1 MRPVT
6 SVEALESLLESG
18 ETALV
23 FKHSTRCPI
32 SARALLE
39 VKRFTSA
46 RPDLPVYVVKVIEDR
61 SVSLRLAD
69 RIGVR
74 HESPQAILLR
84 NGRAVWHGS
93 HDRVTVDELDWATT
107 ASLQIPVQEFAL
119 AG

>member
-6 SVEALESLLESG
+6 SLEALESLLESG

-46 RPDLPVYVVKVIEDR
+46 RPDVPVYLLKVIEDR
-61 SVSLRLAD
+61 PVSLRLAE

-84 NGRAVWHGS
+84 GGRAVWHGS

-107 ASLQIPVQEFAL
+107 VGAQVPDQEFAL
-119 AG
+119 AR

>member
-6 SVEALESLLESG
+6 SLEDLESLLESG

-23 FKHSTRCPI
+23 FKHSTRCPV

-39 VKRFTSA
+39 VKRFVSA
-46 RPDLPVYVVKVIEDR
+46 RPEVPVYLLKVIEDR
-61 SVSLRLAD
+61 PVSLRLAE

-84 NGRAVWHGS
+84 GGRAVWHGS
-93 HDRVTVDELDWATT
+93 HERVTVDELDSATS
-107 ASLQIPVQEFAL
+107 AGHQLPVQKIAL